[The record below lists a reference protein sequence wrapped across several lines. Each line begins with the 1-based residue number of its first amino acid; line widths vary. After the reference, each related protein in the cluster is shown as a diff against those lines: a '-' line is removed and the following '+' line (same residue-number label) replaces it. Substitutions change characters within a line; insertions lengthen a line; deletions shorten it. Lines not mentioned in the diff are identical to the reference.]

1 LGRKEDNIARA
12 QAIMNDPRYIRNIGT
27 AAHIDHGKC
36 MSGSAMVFSNGSW
49 LSADTLYRK
58 YAKGQPVFSDRDNTV
73 YTVGGQEIT
82 VSLNTMTMKLE
93 KRPITHVWKIRN
105 DEKLLKIKPVN
116 GRDVTVTPEHR
127 FVVLRDGNIM
137 ELKSCEL
144 KLSDRLIAPAFV
156 DIGEFEL
163 NEASLLADEKINCRD
178 RNELLAKLF
187 AELEEGNETA
197 ALEKL
202 FGGNGESGVFPRLQ
216 RGLASNLASLMLDRL
231 NPEKISARESAFLRA
246 LSLAMLRFGL
256 RAELEPRSGNFL
268 DDISRVRSFISNP
281 DIARCN
287 AGDSLQALNIAMME
301 DGMSVSISS
310 ALPSELVALE
320 IESIEHCFE
329 EFVYDFTVEETHNLL
344 VEGLIVHNTTLSDNL
359 IAGAGMM
366 SEELAGKQLLLDYD
380 EQEQARGITINA
392 ANASM
397 VHEIEGKYYLINLID
412 TPGHVDFGG
421 DVTRAMRAID
431 GVIILVDSV
440 EQVMPQT
447 ETVIR
452 QALKERVRP
461 ILFINK
467 VDRLINELKVT
478 PEDMQRRF
486 ISIINE
492 VNKRIYAAAPEG
504 LKKIWSVRV
513 EDDTVLFGSA
523 YNNWAISASYMK
535 KTGMTFPQIY
545 EHLRNGD
552 QKTLAQRIPLH
563 KVVLESVVKN
573 HPNPIDAQKLRIPAI
588 WKGDITSEIGQALI
602 GADPSGPTIFMATKI
617 IIDQH
622 AGEVAVGR
630 LFSGTLKRGQELYIS
645 GMPQPNRVQTVALSV
660 GADRI
665 PVEEIKAGNIAAV
678 TGLKDAISG
687 STVSSVQGI
696 EPFEKMTH
704 YSEPVVTVAIEAKQM
719 KDLPKLIDVL
729 RNIAKA
735 DPSITV
741 EINQETGEHLLSGMG
756 ELHLEVTQYR
766 IVNDYKCEINASKP
780 IVVYRESIEGK
791 GGPFEGKSPNKH
803 NRFYIEVEPLEESI
817 VQAITSGEIRTEG
830 KIKDAKA
837 LAKKLQDIGMERDEA
852 RGVQM
857 FVDTNVFIDYTK
869 GIQYLFETMELCKQS
884 FEEAMRL
891 GPLAQERVMKVK
903 VKLVD
908 AKLHEDSIHRGP
920 AQVIPAT
927 RSAIYG
933 AMAVAGRALY
943 EPVQKIYINVPPDVM
958 GDAIREIQQR
968 RGIIA
973 DMRQDGENTVIEAKA
988 PVAEMFGFASAI
1000 RSATQ
1005 GRALWSTENAGYE
1018 KVPKE
1023 ISDKVVPEIR
1033 KRKGLSP
1040 QPYDANYYAE

>member
-1 LGRKEDNIARA
+1 MK
-12 QAIMNDPRYIRNIGT
+12 DPKFIRNIGT

-36 MSGSAMVFSNGSW
+36 MTGEAMVFTSGAW
-49 LSADTLYRK
+49 IEAKALYSK
-58 YAKGQPVFSDRDNTV
+58 YAAGQPVFSDRDQTV
-73 YTVGGQEIT
+73 YAAGGEECTI
-82 VSLNTMTMKLE
+82 SLNTSGMILE
-93 KRPITHVWKIRN
+93 KRRITHVWKIRN
-105 DEKLLKIKPVN
+105 DERLVRIVPRS
-116 GRDVTVTPEHR
+116 GRTVTVTPEHKFIVYR
-127 FVVLRDGNIM
+127 KDSIQEVKSS
-137 ELKSCEL
+137 ELVIG
-144 KLSDRLIAPAFV
+144 DRLIVPTRVDIEESVIDDSVFTGLTGISTAPAA
-156 DIGEFEL
+156 L
-163 NEASLLADEKINCRD
+163 KEA
-178 RNELLAKLF
+178 
-187 AELEEGNETA
+187 A
-197 ALEKL
+197 A
-202 FGGNGESGVFPRLQ
+202 
-216 RGLASNLASLMLDRL
+216 A
-231 NPEKISARESAFLRA
+231 
-246 LSLAMLRFGL
+246 
-256 RAELEPRSGNFL
+256 
-268 DDISRVRSFISNP
+268 
-281 DIARCN
+281 
-287 AGDSLQALNIAMME
+287 
-301 DGMSVSISS
+301 ISS
-310 ALPSELVALE
+310 AVSKAEETGLLGILFGHGVSAGIFTRLEKGTMFALSAAILDTMDFGRNTSQQRKVLGVIALSMLRYGHRFMLDPADPDFIYEMDRLRGILSGDCDDAGGVNGGAGVLMMAGDRSVSVLVPGLPSTLSVVDIEG
-320 IESIEHCFE
+320 IESAYD
-329 EFVYDFTVEETHNLL
+329 EFVFDFSVDETHNLL
-344 VEGLIVHNTTLSDNL
+344 VEGLIIHNTTLSDNL

-397 VHEIEGKYYLINLID
+397 VQEIDGEHYLINLID

-431 GVIILVDSV
+431 GVIILVDAV

-452 QALKERVRP
+452 QALRERVRP

-478 PEDMQRRF
+478 PEDMQKRF
-486 ISIINE
+486 VSIIND
-492 VNKRIYAAAPEG
+492 VNKRIHAAAPEE
-504 LKKIWSVRV
+504 LKKQWGVRV
-513 EDDTVLFGSA
+513 EDGTVLFGSA
-523 YNNWAISASYMK
+523 YNNWAISAAYMK
-535 KTGMTFPQIY
+535 KSGITFADIY
-545 EHLRNGD
+545 NYLSRGD

-573 HPNPIDAQKLRIPAI
+573 HPSPIVAQQLRIPAI
-588 WKGDITSEIGQALI
+588 WKGDLTSEVGTSMLNVEP
-602 GADPSGPTIFMATKI
+602 DGPTIFMVTKI
-617 IIDQH
+617 IIDPH

-630 LFSGTLKRGQELYIS
+630 LFSGTLKRGLELYVS
-645 GMPQPNRVQTVALSV
+645 GMHQPNRVQTVALSV

-665 PVEEIKAGNIAAV
+665 TVDEIRAGNIAAV
-678 TGLKDAISG
+678 TGLKDAIAG

-696 EPFEKMTH
+696 EPFERMVH

-719 KDLPKLIDVL
+719 KDLPKLIEVL
-729 RNIAKA
+729 RNVGKA

-780 IVVYRESIEGK
+780 IVVYRESVEGQ

-803 NRFYIEVEPLEESI
+803 NRFYVEVEPLEQS
-817 VQAITSGEIRTEG
+817 VVDAITGGEIKTEG
-830 KIKDAKA
+830 RIKDSKA
-837 LAKKLQDIGMERDEA
+837 LAKKLQELGMERDEA

-857 FVDTNVFIDYTK
+857 FYGTNVLIDYTK

-884 FEEAMRL
+884 YEEAMRL
-891 GPLAQERVMKVK
+891 GPLAQERVMNLKVK
-903 VKLVD
+903 IVD

-933 AMAVAGRALY
+933 AMAVAGRVLY

-968 RGIIA
+968 RGVIL
-973 DMRQDGENTVIEAKA
+973 DMRQEGENTVVESKA
-988 PVAEMFGFASAI
+988 PVSEMFGFASAI

-1018 KVPKE
+1018 KMPKE
-1023 ISDKVVPEIR
+1023 IADKVVPEIR

-1040 QPYDANYYAE
+1040 QPYDANYYSD

>member
-1 LGRKEDNIARA
+1 MK
-12 QAIMNDPRYIRNIGT
+12 DPRYIRNIGT

-36 MSGSAMVFSNGSW
+36 MSGNSMVYSNGSW
-49 LSADTLYRK
+49 LSADELYRK
-58 YAKGQPVFSDRDNTV
+58 YAHGQPVFSDRDNTV
-73 YTVGGQEIT
+73 YTVRGKEVT
-82 VSLNTMTMKLE
+82 VSLNTQEMKLE

-105 DEKLLKIKPVN
+105 DEKLLKIKPNN
-116 GRDVTVTPEHR
+116 GREITVTPEHK
-127 FVVLRDGNIM
+127 FVVLRDGHTA
-137 ELKSCEL
+137 ELRSCEL
-144 KLSDRLIAPAFV
+144 KLGDRLIAPAFL
-156 DIGEFEL
+156 DIGDLEL
-163 NEASLLADEKINCRD
+163 SEISLLADEQINCKD
-178 RNELLAKLF
+178 RKELIGKLF
-187 AELEEGNETA
+187 SELEEGNETGV
-197 ALEKL
+197 LERL
-202 FGGNGESGVFPRLQ
+202 FGGNGKDGVFYRLQ
-216 RGLASNLASLMLDRL
+216 SDLALDLIARMINRI
-231 NPEKISARESAFLRA
+231 NPEKIDSRKRTFLHA
-246 LSLAMLRFGL
+246 VSLALLRFGIRVAL
-256 RAELEPRSGNFL
+256 DPDSRNFL
-268 DDISRVRSFISNP
+268 SDISKVESFVSSP
-281 DIARCN
+281 EPARE
-287 AGDSLQALNIAMME
+287 GSGLSSQGLNISMME
-301 DGMSVSISS
+301 NGMPVAMLY
-310 ALPSELVALE
+310 ALPSELVAVE
-320 IESIEHCFE
+320 IESIEYSFE
-329 EFVYDFTVEETHNLL
+329 EFVYDFTVEVTHNLL

-486 ISIINE
+486 VSIIND

-504 LKKIWSVRV
+504 LKKIWGVRV

-523 YNNWAISASYMK
+523 YNNWAISATYMK

-552 QKTLAQRIPLH
+552 QKTLAQKIPLH

-588 WKGDITSEIGQALI
+588 WKGDLNSELGQALI
-602 GADPSGPTIFMATKI
+602 KSDPDGPTIFMATKI

-665 PVEEIKAGNIAAV
+665 PVEEIRAGNIAAV

-735 DPSITV
+735 DPSISV

-803 NRFYIEVEPLEESI
+803 NRFYIEVEPLEESV
-817 VQAITSGEIRTEG
+817 VQAIASGEIKTEG
-830 KIKDAKA
+830 KIKDSKA
-837 LAKKLQDIGMERDEA
+837 LAKKLQEIGMERDEA

-857 FVDTNVFIDYTK
+857 FIDTNVFIDYTK